1 MYIVEDQNG
10 GQYPNST
17 GKSLNFP
24 ASSNCQLLFISSL
37 NFQRKKNGNLQN
49 IIFSLSLDPS
59 TTLT

>member
-10 GQYPNST
+10 GQYPNSA

-37 NFQRKKNGNLQN
+37 NFQRKKNGNL
-49 IIFSLSLDPS
+49 
-59 TTLT
+59 